1 MGGSPGLEV
10 SRSEGH
16 GFEYPILDGHFFT
29 NICYKNCNGER
40 PKINEKGTGVGPF
53 FKKKSFY

>member
-16 GFEYPILDGHFFT
+16 GFEYLILDGHFFT

-53 FKKKSFY
+53 F